1 MQASEEELKL
11 FTSIAEV
18 HAQKFKDKLAD
29 TSDKDGKTAD
39 IIRGSNKLKTVR
51 QKNKVDLSDDEDE
64 DGAQS
69 EVESIDT
76 SDISTDEEDEKQE
89 DKKMEKSDTPLAGA
103 DTPSLSQSQ
112 SEEATSSAA
121 REPETKAPS
130 TQPVEAKTD
139 GKAAVKQMVKPTE
152 PKPAVHIPVN
162 RKPEIQVGASVFY
175 EDLFVL
181 ILLSLWS
188 DSVVCAH

>member
-51 QKNKVDLSDDEDE
+51 QKNKVDLSDDED
-64 DGAQS
+64 GTQS
-69 EVESIDT
+69 EAESIDT
-76 SDISTDEEDEKQE
+76 SDVSTDEEDEKGE
-89 DKKMEKSDTPLAGA
+89 EKQTEKGDTPLAGA

-112 SEEATSSAA
+112 SEAATSSAA
-121 REPETKAPS
+121 RERETKARS
-130 TQPVEAKTD
+130 TQPVEAKAD
-139 GKAAVKQMVKPTE
+139 GKAAVKQIVKPTE

-162 RKPEIQVGASVFY
+162 RKPEIQVRGRVFSVRICLY
-175 EDLFVL
+175 
-181 ILLSLWS
+181 
-188 DSVVCAH
+188 